1 MKAKDLMTPDPT
13 TCKPSDNLKTVLG
26 VMRKEDCGIVP
37 ITEGNGENRVVGVVT
52 DRDIALALGER
63 DERPSAVRVSE
74 VMTTDIVSCE
84 PDADVREVSRKMQ
97 DAQVRR
103 ILVVEG
109 GRLLG
114 VIATADLARASTQ
127 SSKDRVGEEV
137 EKVME
142 KVSEDTGSHR
152 SRV

>member
-13 TCKPSDNLKTVLG
+13 TCKPSDNLKTVLE